1 MPSDHPRQPLLLIN
15 VVGLTPALLGAATPH
30 INALLKTA
38 KMASLQPVF
47 PAVTS
52 TVQASILTGL
62 PPSEHGIVGN
72 GWYFRDQ
79 AEVRFW
85 LQPNALIQ
93 GEKVWQQLKREIP
106 GFRCSQ
112 LFWWY
117 NMYADVDAAI
127 TPRPHYPADGRKMFG
142 LYSSPASLH
151 ERIEQ
156 QIGEFPFPSFWGP
169 AAGIASSRWIVDC
182 AIAEFT
188 LNRPDLQLVYL
199 PHLDYSLQRLG
210 PDHPSITD
218 EVRAIDSEVGRLL
231 DFAQAQG
238 AAVMLLSE
246 YGIEA
251 VQQSVSINR
260 LLRSEGLLQVRQSL
274 TWELLDPG
282 ASAAFAVAD
291 HQIAHI
297 YVKQAQDIPRVKAL
311 LQRQPGIEQ
320 VLDKAEQRAWQLDH
334 PRSGELVTVA
344 APGYW
349 FDYYYWFDDR
359 QAPDFARTV
368 DIHRK
373 PGYDPLELFIDPAI
387 RFPKL
392 KMVRRLLQKKLG
404 FRYYMDLIP
413 LDTRLVHGSHGRLP
427 TSEQTG
433 PLLITNCDL
442 PLPQHLAATAV
453 KQLLLEHFLG
463 HPHTDPANAK
473 ELPCGEPFL

>member
-52 TVQASILTGL
+52 TVQASILTGA
-62 PPSEHGIVGN
+62 PPSQHGIVGN

-85 LQPNALIQ
+85 LQPNGLIQ
-93 GEKVWQQLKREIP
+93 GEKVW
-106 GFRCSQ
+106 
-112 LFWWY
+112 
-117 NMYADVDAAI
+117 
-127 TPRPHYPADGRKMFG
+127 
-142 LYSSPASLH
+142 LYSSPPGLH
-151 ERIEQ
+151 EQIEA
-156 QIGEFPFPSFWGP
+156 QIGEFPFHGFWGP

-182 AIAEFT
+182 AMAEFQI
-188 LNRPDLQLVYL
+188 NRPHLQLIYL
-199 PHLDYSLQRLG
+199 PHLDYSLQRVG
-210 PDHPSITD
+210 PEHPSIAD
-218 EVRAIDSEVGRLL
+218 EVRAIDAEVGRLL
-231 DFAQAQG
+231 AFAEAQG
-238 AAVMLLSE
+238 AAVMVLSE

-251 VQQSVSINR
+251 VEQSVSINR
-260 LLRSEGLLQVRQSL
+260 VLRAEGLLQVRQSL
-274 TWELLDPG
+274 SWELLDPG

-320 VLDKAEQRAWQLDH
+320 VLDTAEQRAWQLDH
-334 PRSGELVTVA
+334 PRSGELVAVA
-344 APGYW
+344 AAGYW
-349 FDYYYWFDDR
+349 FDYYYWLDER
-359 QAPDFARTV
+359 KAPDFARTV

-373 PGYDPLELFIDPAI
+373 PGYDPVELFIDPAI

-392 KMVRRLLQKKLG
+392 KMARRLLQKKLG

-413 LDTRLVHGSHGRLP
+413 LDTTLVRGSHGRLP
-427 TSEQTG
+427 SSAQTG

-442 PLPQHLAATAV
+442 ALPQQLAATAV

-463 HPHTDPANAK
+463 RPHLELANAK
-473 ELPCGEPFL
+473 ELPCGEPYLSLS

>member
-1 MPSDHPRQPLLLIN
+1 MPSDRSRQPLLLIN
-15 VVGLTPALLGAATPH
+15 VVGLTPSLLGDATPH
-30 INALLKTA
+30 INVLLKTA
-38 KMASLQPVF
+38 RMASLQPVF

-52 TVQASILTGL
+52 SVQASILTGR

-93 GEKVWQQLKREIP
+93 GEKVWETLKREIP

-127 TPRPHYPADGRKMFG
+127 TPRPHYPADGRKLFG

-151 ERIEQ
+151 ETIEQ
-156 QIGEFPFPSFWGP
+156 QIGKFPFPGFWGP

-182 AIAEFT
+182 AIAEFR
-188 LNRPDLQLVYL
+188 LDRPDLQLIYL
-199 PHLDYSLQRLG
+199 PHLDYSLQRVG
-210 PDHPSITD
+210 PDHPSIAD
-218 EVRAIDSEVGRLL
+218 EVRAIDHEVGRLL
-231 DFAQAQG
+231 AFAEEQG

-251 VQQSVSINR
+251 VNQSVSINR
-260 LLRSEGLLQVRQSL
+260 VLRSEGLLQVRQSL

-282 ASAAFAVAD
+282 ASAAFAVVD
-291 HQIAHI
+291 HQIAHV
-297 YVKQAQDIPRVKAL
+297 YVKNTHDIPRVKAL

-320 VLDKAEQRAWQLDH
+320 VLDKAEQKAFQLDH
-334 PRSGELVTVA
+334 PRSGELVAVA
-344 APGYW
+344 AAGYW

-359 QAPDFARTV
+359 KAPDFARTV

-387 RFPKL
+387 RFPIL
-392 KMVRRLLQKKLG
+392 KVARVCYRK
-404 FRYYMDLIP
+404 
-413 LDTRLVHGSHGRLP
+413 S
-427 TSEQTG
+427 
-433 PLLITNCDL
+433 
-442 PLPQHLAATAV
+442 LAFAT
-453 KQLLLEHFLG
+453 
-463 HPHTDPANAK
+463 TWT
-473 ELPCGEPFL
+473 

>member
-1 MPSDHPRQPLLLIN
+1 MHAERPRQPLLLIN

-30 INALLKTA
+30 INALLQKA
-38 KMASLQPVF
+38 RMAYLQPVF

-52 TVQASILTGL
+52 TVQASILTGQA
-62 PPSEHGIVGN
+62 PSEHGIVGN
-72 GWYFRDQ
+72 GWYLRDQ

-85 LQPNALIQ
+85 LQPNTLVQ
-93 GEKVWQQLKREIP
+93 GEKIWQTLQRQLP

-117 NMYADVDAAI
+117 NMYAQVDAAI
-127 TPRPHYPADGRKMFG
+127 TPRPHYPADGRKLFG

-156 QIGEFPFPSFWGP
+156 QIGQFPFQSFWGP

-182 AIAEFT
+182 AIAEFGI
-188 LNRPDLQLVYL
+188 NRPDLQLIYL

-210 PDHPSITD
+210 PDDPSIVD
-218 EVRAIDSEVGRLL
+218 EVRAIDHEVGRLL
-231 DFAQAQG
+231 AFAQAQG

-251 VQQSVSINR
+251 VHQSVSINR
-260 LLRSEGLLQVRQSL
+260 LLRSQGLLQVRQSL
-274 TWELLDPG
+274 SWELLDPG

-291 HQIAHI
+291 HQVAHI
-297 YVKQAQDIPRVKAL
+297 YVKQPRDIPRVKAL
-311 LQRQPGIEQ
+311 LQRQAGIEQ
-320 VLDKAEQRAWQLDH
+320 VLDKDEQRTWHLHH
-334 PRSGELVTVA
+334 PRSGELVAVA
-344 APGYW
+344 SADYW
-349 FDYYYWFDDR
+349 FDYYYWLDDR
-359 QAPDFARTV
+359 KAPDFARTV

-373 PGYDPLELFIDPAI
+373 PGYDPLELFIDPTI
-387 RFPKL
+387 RFPRL
-392 KMVRRLLQKKLG
+392 KVARRLLQKKLG

-413 LDTRLVHGSHGRLP
+413 LDTGLIRGSHGRLP
-427 TSEQTG
+427 TSEETG

-463 HPHTDPANAK
+463 RSPTDTANAK
-473 ELPCGEPFL
+473 ELPCGEPFP